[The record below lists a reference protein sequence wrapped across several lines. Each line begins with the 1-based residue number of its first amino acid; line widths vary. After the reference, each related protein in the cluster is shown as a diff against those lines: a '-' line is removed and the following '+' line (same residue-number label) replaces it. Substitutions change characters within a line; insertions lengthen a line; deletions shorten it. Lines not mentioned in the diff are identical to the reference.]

1 MSSLVRS
8 TPIKSIQ
15 DGMYHVPKKLITK
28 KNSIAIKQDT
38 TIEKKQMYTTTQTF
52 ITLWKEQGNHLILP
66 KAYGIGKFGNP
77 DLINNIPIA
86 QLIQDRSSK
95 PRINISF
102 TSTPELALKPYQ
114 LTITNKVINHF
125 NNDLVYNGGLIIAGC
140 GKGKTV
146 MIIYLICVLKCKVLL
161 VSHKKYLN
169 NQFIERL
176 ETFSDFTGKVGRI
189 QQGKFELDCD
199 VTVATI
205 QSILSKCTVDH
216 LERFDFI
223 ICDEVHHY
231 ASEAFGKLF
240 KMVVPSYF
248 IGITAETERKDNL
261 FDIIKHNLG
270 PIIHQEPD
278 NLTDVDVYVKRLLYH
293 TQDTKAMTTLYTM
306 INRKQEVNRS
316 GMVTALATIEKRTS
330 FICDLLIQLMNSG
343 RFILC
348 LSNRLNHIHA
358 IFDIITTTIGS
369 DHVGKYIGGMSQ
381 LELDISATKPIIIG
395 TYSMAEEGL
404 DIPRLDTL
412 VMATPKSTIKQPVG
426 RILRR
431 TSYTLPPLILDVV
444 DVGNENYI
452 NQSFIRCKYLASRA
466 YHISNYTIEESNTDP
481 DVNDNV
487 MQSIIHE
494 YNKTSVLMPDPSVCQ
509 DEVCFGDD

>member
-1 MSSLVRS
+1 MSSA
-8 TPIKSIQ
+8 PIKFIQ

-28 KNSIAIKQDT
+28 KNSVAIKQEL

-52 ITLWKEQGNHLILP
+52 VTLWKEQGKYLILP
-66 KAYGIGKFGNP
+66 KAYGIGKYGNP
-77 DLINNIPIA
+77 DLVNDMPIA
-86 QLIQDRSSK
+86 RLIQDRSSRQ
-95 PRINISF
+95 RININF

-114 LTITNKVINHF
+114 LAIINKVIAQF
-125 NNDLVYNGGLIIAGC
+125 NNDLIYNGGLIIAGC

-146 MIIYLICVLKCKVLL
+146 MIIYLICVFKCKVLL

-169 NQFIERL
+169 NQFINRL

-199 VTVATI
+199 ITVATI
-205 QSILSKCTVDH
+205 QSILSKCTVGH

-231 ASEAFGKLF
+231 ASEEFGKLF
-240 KMVVPSYF
+240 KMVVPHRF
-248 IGITAETERKDNL
+248 IGITANTERKDNL

-278 NLTDVDVYVKRLLYH
+278 NLTDVDVYVKRLLYR
-293 TQDTKAMTTLYTM
+293 TQDSEAMATLYTM
-306 INRKQEVNRS
+306 INRKPEVNRS

-330 FICDLLIQLMNSG
+330 FICDLLIQLKNSG

-348 LSNRLNHIHA
+348 LSNRLKHV
-358 IFDIITTTIGS
+358 DIIYDTITSTIGA
-369 DHVGKYIGGMSQ
+369 DYIGKYIGGMAQ
-381 LELDISATKPIIIG
+381 PDLDLSATKPIIVG
-395 TYSMAEEGL
+395 TFDMAEEGL
-404 DIPRLDTL
+404 DIPQLDTL

-431 TSYTLPPLILDVV
+431 TTYALPPLILDIV
-444 DVGNENYI
+444 DVCNENYVT
-452 NQSFIRCKYLASRA
+452 QSFIRYEYLASRA
-466 YHISNYTIEESNTDP
+466 YHISNYTIDESNTDP
-481 DVNDNV
+481 DANANV

-494 YNKTSVLMPDPSVCQ
+494 YNKTSVRMIDPSVCQ